1 MASAMIVPNV
11 AVVFAEAPKAG
22 SAKTAE
28 KASETKTVHVTY
40 YYTDD
45 KGVEQNAGMTSITV
59 DASTT
64 VVGTELLKNGVPEGY
79 EICRTGDE
87 YIGESTGDSYLMI
100 EVRPVEKKTI
110 NVTYYYTDAEGKKVP
125 CGTDSVKLD
134 ASATTFSNTTLTN
147 VPEGYEI
154 CRTGDEWIGNVEDG
168 GFYEI
173 EVRQKAVEKKT
184 INVTYYYVDEKGEN
198 HSCGTDSVKI
208 DASATTFNTS
218 VLKNVPEGY
227 EICRTGD
234 EYVGKLMDSANIEVR
249 KKAVEKKTINVTYY
263 YVDEKGENHPCG
275 TDSVKLDASATTF
288 NNTTLTNVP
297 EGYEICRTGDEWVG
311 DTADGGFVNIEVRKI
326 EKVTTL
332 HVNFETVDGTV
343 VGEKTFEKTSTDE
356 EDVVFALGDDIV
368 LPEGYHW
375 VDYNDQ
381 IKNVT
386 LPAGATGGHYMYVE
400 QDETK
405 TVLNVTFETKDG
417 EVVGTTSAA
426 KEFTIDEEGVK
437 VADFV
442 VGEDFA
448 LPEGYHLADAD
459 QQTIRVNGLVGGTV
473 VVVEKD
479 AEPAPAP
486 SENPKKDDTK
496 KDDTKKEET
505 KKEET
510 KKASKTADTSDTS
523 DVAAYAIPLVMSMVA
538 ISAIVVGRKKLS

>member
-1 MASAMIVPNV
+1 
-11 AVVFAEAPKAG
+11 
-22 SAKTAE
+22 
-28 KASETKTVHVTY
+28 
-40 YYTDD
+40 
-45 KGVEQNAGMTSITV
+45 MTSITV

-184 INVTYYYVDEKGEN
+184 INVTYYYTDAEDKKVP
-198 HSCGTDSVKI
+198 CGTDSVKI

>member
-1 MASAMIVPNV
+1 MTVQ
-11 AVVFAEAPKAG
+11 KG
-22 SAKTAE
+22 
-28 KASETKTVHVTY
+28 KTV
-40 YYTDD
+40 
-45 KGVEQNAGMTSITV
+45 
-59 DASTT
+59 
-64 VVGTELLKNGVPEGY
+64 
-79 EICRTGDE
+79 
-87 YIGESTGDSYLMI
+87 
-100 EVRPVEKKTI
+100 
-110 NVTYYYTDAEGKKVP
+110 
-125 CGTDSVKLD
+125 
-134 ASATTFSNTTLTN
+134 
-147 VPEGYEI
+147 
-154 CRTGDEWIGNVEDG
+154 
-168 GFYEI
+168 
-173 EVRQKAVEKKT
+173 
-184 INVTYYYVDEKGEN
+184 
-198 HSCGTDSVKI
+198 
-208 DASATTFNTS
+208 
-218 VLKNVPEGY
+218 
-227 EICRTGD
+227 
-234 EYVGKLMDSANIEVR
+234 R
-249 KKAVEKKTINVTYY
+249 KWLI
-263 YVDEKGENHPCG
+263 
-275 TDSVKLDASATTF
+275 L
-288 NNTTLTNVP
+288 
-297 EGYEICRTGDEWVG
+297 
-311 DTADGGFVNIEVRKI
+311 VRKI

-496 KDDTKKEET
+496 KDDTKKDDTKKEET